1 MDVWSRIRRRES
13 AGRCST
19 ALRTSDGGLACPAFS
34 RAAADVILPLGTTL
48 TRHRTLRQSSRP
60 FPPPCRWPRRRHC
73 KAQLRLDIQK
83 LRLDIWRAQSACE
96 ASLLLLNEI
105 EGLDAVCCHLA
116 LRLLAWDLSPLLC
129 PPRSVEM
136 KFVQPFSGNLDR
148 RRRRDDPSIGAV
160 AAIIDGWSWRRTG
173 AAQLLVLSSGQV
185 SR

>member
-1 MDVWSRIRRRES
+1 MFGAGFGAAKAQDVARLRSERRTEDWHAQPS
-13 AGRCST
+13 
-19 ALRTSDGGLACPAFS
+19 LVQQRTSYCL
-34 RAAADVILPLGTTL
+34 VGTTL

-73 KAQLRLDIQK
+73 KARLRLEIQK
-83 LRLDIWRAQSACE
+83 LRLDIWRAQSTCE
-96 ASLLLLNEI
+96 ASLLLLNGI

-148 RRRRDDPSIGAV
+148 RRRRDDPSIGAG
-160 AAIIDGWSWRRTG
+160 AAIIDGWSWRRAG